1 MSFKV
6 FFNIGNSRLFLLF
19 CAFSFSFGADE
30 QIITAQKRE
39 QILSEYEKLEAAK
52 SELDSYRQATKR
64 LFNERQAQLLAKE
77 AELNAT
83 LALIAQKEQNISE
96 ANAKSEAKV
105 ADMLA
110 KNEAILNELKKG
122 NNDKMLEAYVKMKD
136 GKIAE
141 VLGAMDATDAAKLLY
156 RMEAKKISAV
166 LAKMDAAKAVEL
178 TNLIK
183 EGKIFDENASK
194 DSPAQ
199 NIAQNGDENA
209 SANQEFQNSLC
220 YNYKKEQKCLIDFA
234 ELG

>member
-6 FFNIGNSRLFLLF
+6 FFNLGNSRLFLLF

-52 SELDSYRQATKR
+52 SELDSYREATKR

-96 ANAKSEAKV
+96 VNAKSEAKV

-141 VLGAMDATDAAKLLY
+141 VLGAMDAIDAAKLLY

-194 DSPAQ
+194 DNSS
-199 NIAQNGDENA
+199 QNGDENA
-209 SANQEFQNSLC
+209 SAN
-220 YNYKKEQKCLIDFA
+220 
-234 ELG
+234 

>member
-1 MSFKV
+1 MKSLLWGILEGIKKMSFKV
-6 FFNIGNSRLFLLF
+6 FFNLGNSRLFLLF

-52 SELDSYRQATKR
+52 SELDSYREATKR
-64 LFNERQAQLLAKE
+64 LFEQRQAQLLAKE

-141 VLGAMDATDAAKLLY
+141 VLGAMDAADAAKLLY

-209 SANQEFQNSLC
+209 SAN
-220 YNYKKEQKCLIDFA
+220 
-234 ELG
+234 

>member
-1 MSFKV
+1 MKSLLWGILEGIKKMSFKV
-6 FFNIGNSRLFLLF
+6 FFNLGNSRLFLLF

-52 SELDSYRQATKR
+52 SELDSYREATKR

-183 EGKIFDENASK
+183 EGKIFDENSSK
-194 DSPAQ
+194 DNSSQ

-209 SANQEFQNSLC
+209 GVN
-220 YNYKKEQKCLIDFA
+220 
-234 ELG
+234 

>member
-1 MSFKV
+1 MKSLLWGILEGIKKMSFKV
-6 FFNIGNSRLFLLF
+6 FFNFGNSRLFLLF

-52 SELDSYRQATKR
+52 SELDSYREATKR
-64 LFNERQAQLLAKE
+64 LFEQRQAQLLAKE

-194 DSPAQ
+194 DNSS
-199 NIAQNGDENA
+199 QNGDENA
-209 SANQEFQNSLC
+209 SAN
-220 YNYKKEQKCLIDFA
+220 
-234 ELG
+234 

>member
-6 FFNIGNSRLFLLF
+6 FFNLGNSRLFLLF

-52 SELDSYRQATKR
+52 SELDSYREATKR

-141 VLGAMDATDAAKLLY
+141 VLGAMDAIDAAKLLY

-178 TNLIK
+178 TNLIR
-183 EGKIFDENASK
+183 EGKIFDENTSK
-194 DSPAQ
+194 DNSS
-199 NIAQNGDENA
+199 QNGDENA
-209 SANQEFQNSLC
+209 SAN
-220 YNYKKEQKCLIDFA
+220 
-234 ELG
+234 

>member
-1 MSFKV
+1 MKLLLWGILEGIKKMSFKV
-6 FFNIGNSRLFLLF
+6 FFNLGNSRLFLLF

-52 SELDSYRQATKR
+52 SELDSYREATKR
-64 LFNERQAQLLAKE
+64 LFEQRQAQLLAKE

-122 NNDKMLEAYVKMKD
+122 NNDKMLEAYIKMKD

-141 VLGAMDATDAAKLLY
+141 VLGAMDAIDAAKLLY

-178 TNLIK
+178 TNLIR

-194 DSPAQ
+194 DNS
-199 NIAQNGDENA
+199 AQNGDENA
-209 SANQEFQNSLC
+209 SAN
-220 YNYKKEQKCLIDFA
+220 
-234 ELG
+234 

>member
-1 MSFKV
+1 MKSLLWGILEGIKKMSFKV
-6 FFNIGNSRLFLLF
+6 FFNLGNSRLFLLF

-52 SELDSYRQATKR
+52 SELDSYREATKR
-64 LFNERQAQLLAKE
+64 LFEQRQAQLLAKE

-122 NNDKMLEAYVKMKD
+122 NNDKMLEAYIKMKD

-141 VLGAMDATDAAKLLY
+141 VLGAMDAIDAAKLLY

-209 SANQEFQNSLC
+209 SAN
-220 YNYKKEQKCLIDFA
+220 
-234 ELG
+234 

>member
-6 FFNIGNSRLFLLF
+6 FFNFGNSRLFLLF

-52 SELDSYRQATKR
+52 SELDSYREATKR
-64 LFNERQAQLLAKE
+64 LFEQRQAQLLAKE

-141 VLGAMDATDAAKLLY
+141 VLGAMDAIDAAKLLY

-183 EGKIFDENASK
+183 EGKIFDENAS
-194 DSPAQ
+194 
-199 NIAQNGDENA
+199 
-209 SANQEFQNSLC
+209 AN
-220 YNYKKEQKCLIDFA
+220 
-234 ELG
+234 

>member
-1 MSFKV
+1 MKSLLWGILEGIKKMSFKV
-6 FFNIGNSRLFLLF
+6 FFNLGNSRLFLLF

-52 SELDSYRQATKR
+52 SELDSYREATKR

-141 VLGAMDATDAAKLLY
+141 VLGAMDAIDAAKLLY

-194 DSPAQ
+194 DNSAQ
-199 NIAQNGDENA
+199 NSDENA
-209 SANQEFQNSLC
+209 SAN
-220 YNYKKEQKCLIDFA
+220 
-234 ELG
+234 

>member
-6 FFNIGNSRLFLLF
+6 FFNLGNSRLFLLF

-52 SELDSYRQATKR
+52 SELDSYREATKR

-178 TNLIK
+178 TNLIR

-194 DSPAQ
+194 DNSS
-199 NIAQNGDENA
+199 QNGDENA
-209 SANQEFQNSLC
+209 SAN
-220 YNYKKEQKCLIDFA
+220 
-234 ELG
+234 

>member
-6 FFNIGNSRLFLLF
+6 FFNLGNSRLFLLF

-52 SELDSYRQATKR
+52 SELDSYREATKR
-64 LFNERQAQLLAKE
+64 LFEQRQAQLLAKE

-122 NNDKMLEAYVKMKD
+122 NNDKMLEAYIKMKD

-141 VLGAMDATDAAKLLY
+141 VLGAMDAIDAAKLLY

-178 TNLIK
+178 TNLIR
-183 EGKIFDENASK
+183 EGKIFDENTSK
-194 DSPAQ
+194 DNSS
-199 NIAQNGDENA
+199 QNGDENA
-209 SANQEFQNSLC
+209 SAN
-220 YNYKKEQKCLIDFA
+220 
-234 ELG
+234 

>member
-6 FFNIGNSRLFLLF
+6 FFNFGNSRLFLLF

-52 SELDSYRQATKR
+52 SELDSYREATKR

-122 NNDKMLEAYVKMKD
+122 NNDKMLEAYIKMKD

-141 VLGAMDATDAAKLLY
+141 VLGAMDAIDAAKLLY

-183 EGKIFDENASK
+183 EGKIFDENSSK
-194 DSPAQ
+194 DKSS
-199 NIAQNGDENA
+199 QNGDENA
-209 SANQEFQNSLC
+209 SAN
-220 YNYKKEQKCLIDFA
+220 
-234 ELG
+234 

>member
-30 QIITAQKRE
+30 QIIAAQKRE

-52 SELDSYRQATKR
+52 SELDSYREATKR
-64 LFNERQAQLLAKE
+64 LFEQRQAQLLAKE

-141 VLGAMDATDAAKLLY
+141 VLGAMDAIDAAKLLY

-178 TNLIK
+178 TNLIR

-194 DSPAQ
+194 DNS
-199 NIAQNGDENA
+199 AQNGDENA
-209 SANQEFQNSLC
+209 SAN
-220 YNYKKEQKCLIDFA
+220 
-234 ELG
+234 

>member
-1 MSFKV
+1 MKSLLWGILEGIKKMSFKV
-6 FFNIGNSRLFLLF
+6 FFNFGSSRLFLLF

-52 SELDSYRQATKR
+52 SELDSYREATKR

-83 LALIAQKEQNISE
+83 LALIAQKEQNI
-96 ANAKSEAKV
+96 SEAKV

-141 VLGAMDATDAAKLLY
+141 VLGAMDAIDAAKLLY

-178 TNLIK
+178 TNLIR

-194 DSPAQ
+194 DNSAQ
-199 NIAQNGDENA
+199 NSDENA
-209 SANQEFQNSLC
+209 SAN
-220 YNYKKEQKCLIDFA
+220 
-234 ELG
+234 

>member
-6 FFNIGNSRLFLLF
+6 FFNLGNSRLFLLF

-52 SELDSYRQATKR
+52 SELDSYREATKR
-64 LFNERQAQLLAKE
+64 LFEQRQAQLLAKE

-122 NNDKMLEAYVKMKD
+122 NNDKMLEAYIKMKD

-141 VLGAMDATDAAKLLY
+141 VLGAMDAIDAAKLLY

-194 DSPAQ
+194 DNSS
-199 NIAQNGDENA
+199 QNGDENA
-209 SANQEFQNSLC
+209 SAN
-220 YNYKKEQKCLIDFA
+220 
-234 ELG
+234 

>member
-1 MSFKV
+1 MKSLLGGILEGIKKMSFKV
-6 FFNIGNSRLFLLF
+6 FFNLGNSRLFLLF

-52 SELDSYRQATKR
+52 SELDSYREATKR

-209 SANQEFQNSLC
+209 SAN
-220 YNYKKEQKCLIDFA
+220 
-234 ELG
+234 

>member
-1 MSFKV
+1 MKSLLWGILEGIKKMSFKV

-52 SELDSYRQATKR
+52 SELDSYREATKR
-64 LFNERQAQLLAKE
+64 LFEQRQAQLLAKE

-141 VLGAMDATDAAKLLY
+141 VLGAMDAIDAAKLLY

-178 TNLIK
+178 TNLIR
-183 EGKIFDENASK
+183 EGKIFDENSSK
-194 DSPAQ
+194 DNSS
-199 NIAQNGDENA
+199 QNGDENA
-209 SANQEFQNSLC
+209 SAN
-220 YNYKKEQKCLIDFA
+220 
-234 ELG
+234 

>member
-1 MSFKV
+1 MKSLLWGILEGIKKMSFKV
-6 FFNIGNSRLFLLF
+6 FFNFGNSRLFLLF

-52 SELDSYRQATKR
+52 SELDSYREATKR
-64 LFNERQAQLLAKE
+64 LFEQRQAQLLAKE

-141 VLGAMDATDAAKLLY
+141 VLGAMDAIDAAKLLY

-178 TNLIK
+178 TNLIR

-194 DSPAQ
+194 DNSS
-199 NIAQNGDENA
+199 QNGDENA
-209 SANQEFQNSLC
+209 SAN
-220 YNYKKEQKCLIDFA
+220 
-234 ELG
+234 

>member
-1 MSFKV
+1 MKSLLWGILEGIKKMSFKV
-6 FFNIGNSRLFLLF
+6 FFNLGNSRLFLLF

-52 SELDSYRQATKR
+52 SELDSYREATKR

-183 EGKIFDENASK
+183 EGKIFDENSSK
-194 DSPAQ
+194 DNSSQ

-209 SANQEFQNSLC
+209 SAN
-220 YNYKKEQKCLIDFA
+220 
-234 ELG
+234 

>member
-1 MSFKV
+1 MKSLLWGILEGIKKMSFKV
-6 FFNIGNSRLFLLF
+6 FFNLGNSRLFLLF

-52 SELDSYRQATKR
+52 SELDSYREATKR
-64 LFNERQAQLLAKE
+64 LFEQRQAQLLAKE

-122 NNDKMLEAYVKMKD
+122 NNDKMLEAYIKMKD

-141 VLGAMDATDAAKLLY
+141 VLGAMDAADAAKLLY

-194 DSPAQ
+194 DNSS
-199 NIAQNGDENA
+199 QNGDENA
-209 SANQEFQNSLC
+209 SAN
-220 YNYKKEQKCLIDFA
+220 
-234 ELG
+234 

>member
-6 FFNIGNSRLFLLF
+6 FFNFGSSRLFLLF

-52 SELDSYRQATKR
+52 SELDSYREATKR

-141 VLGAMDATDAAKLLY
+141 VLGAMDAIDAAKLLY

-178 TNLIK
+178 TNLIR

-194 DSPAQ
+194 DNSAQ
-199 NIAQNGDENA
+199 NSDENA
-209 SANQEFQNSLC
+209 SAN
-220 YNYKKEQKCLIDFA
+220 
-234 ELG
+234 

>member
-30 QIITAQKRE
+30 QIIAAQKRE

-52 SELDSYRQATKR
+52 SELDSYREATKR
-64 LFNERQAQLLAKE
+64 LFEQRQAQLLAKE

-178 TNLIK
+178 TNLIR
-183 EGKIFDENASK
+183 EGKIFDENSSK
-194 DSPAQ
+194 DNSS
-199 NIAQNGDENA
+199 QNGDENA
-209 SANQEFQNSLC
+209 SAN
-220 YNYKKEQKCLIDFA
+220 
-234 ELG
+234 

>member
-1 MSFKV
+1 MKSLLWGILEGIKKMSFKV
-6 FFNIGNSRLFLLF
+6 FFNFRNSRLFLLF

-52 SELDSYRQATKR
+52 SELDSYREATKR
-64 LFNERQAQLLAKE
+64 LFEQRQAQLLAKE

-122 NNDKMLEAYVKMKD
+122 NNDKMLEAYIKMKD

-141 VLGAMDATDAAKLLY
+141 VLGAMDAIDAAKLLY

-178 TNLIK
+178 TNLIR
-183 EGKIFDENASK
+183 EGKIFDENSSK
-194 DSPAQ
+194 DNSS
-199 NIAQNGDENA
+199 QNGDENA
-209 SANQEFQNSLC
+209 SAN
-220 YNYKKEQKCLIDFA
+220 
-234 ELG
+234 

>member
-6 FFNIGNSRLFLLF
+6 FFNFGNSRLFLLF

-30 QIITAQKRE
+30 QIIAAQKRE

-52 SELDSYRQATKR
+52 SELDSYREATKR
-64 LFNERQAQLLAKE
+64 LFEQRQAQLLAKE

-122 NNDKMLEAYVKMKD
+122 NNDKMLEAYIKMKD

-141 VLGAMDATDAAKLLY
+141 VLGAMDAIDAAKLLY

-178 TNLIK
+178 TNLIR
-183 EGKIFDENASK
+183 EGKIFDENTSK
-194 DSPAQ
+194 DNSS
-199 NIAQNGDENA
+199 QNGDENA
-209 SANQEFQNSLC
+209 SAN
-220 YNYKKEQKCLIDFA
+220 
-234 ELG
+234 

>member
-6 FFNIGNSRLFLLF
+6 FFNFGNSRLFLLF

-30 QIITAQKRE
+30 QIIAAQKRE

-52 SELDSYRQATKR
+52 SELDSYREATKR
-64 LFNERQAQLLAKE
+64 LFEQRQAQLLAKE

-141 VLGAMDATDAAKLLY
+141 VLGAMDAIDAAKLLY

-209 SANQEFQNSLC
+209 SAN
-220 YNYKKEQKCLIDFA
+220 
-234 ELG
+234 

>member
-6 FFNIGNSRLFLLF
+6 FFNLGNSRLFLLF

-52 SELDSYRQATKR
+52 SELDSYREATKR

-194 DSPAQ
+194 DNSS
-199 NIAQNGDENA
+199 QNGDENA
-209 SANQEFQNSLC
+209 SAN
-220 YNYKKEQKCLIDFA
+220 
-234 ELG
+234 

>member
-6 FFNIGNSRLFLLF
+6 FFNLGNSRLFLLF

-52 SELDSYRQATKR
+52 SELDSYREATKR
-64 LFNERQAQLLAKE
+64 LFEQRQAQLLAKE

-178 TNLIK
+178 TNLIR
-183 EGKIFDENASK
+183 EGKIFDENSSK
-194 DSPAQ
+194 DNSAQ
-199 NIAQNGDENA
+199 NSDENA
-209 SANQEFQNSLC
+209 SAN
-220 YNYKKEQKCLIDFA
+220 
-234 ELG
+234 

>member
-6 FFNIGNSRLFLLF
+6 FFNFGSSRLFLLF

-52 SELDSYRQATKR
+52 SELDSYREATKR

-141 VLGAMDATDAAKLLY
+141 VLGAMDAIDAAKLLY

-194 DSPAQ
+194 DNSAQ
-199 NIAQNGDENA
+199 NSDENA
-209 SANQEFQNSLC
+209 SAN
-220 YNYKKEQKCLIDFA
+220 
-234 ELG
+234 

>member
-6 FFNIGNSRLFLLF
+6 FFNLGNSRLFLLF

-52 SELDSYRQATKR
+52 SELDSYREATKR

-122 NNDKMLEAYVKMKD
+122 NNDKMLEAYIKMKD

-141 VLGAMDATDAAKLLY
+141 VLGAMDAIDAAKLLY

-183 EGKIFDENASK
+183 EGKIFDENSSK
-194 DSPAQ
+194 DNSS
-199 NIAQNGDENA
+199 QNGDENA
-209 SANQEFQNSLC
+209 SAN
-220 YNYKKEQKCLIDFA
+220 
-234 ELG
+234 

>member
-6 FFNIGNSRLFLLF
+6 FFNLGNSRLFLLF

-64 LFNERQAQLLAKE
+64 LFEQRQAQLLAKE

-141 VLGAMDATDAAKLLY
+141 VLGAMDAIDAAKLLY

-183 EGKIFDENASK
+183 EGKIFDENSSK
-194 DSPAQ
+194 DNS
-199 NIAQNGDENA
+199 AQNGDENA
-209 SANQEFQNSLC
+209 SAN
-220 YNYKKEQKCLIDFA
+220 
-234 ELG
+234 

>member
-1 MSFKV
+1 MKSLLWGILEGIKKMSFKV
-6 FFNIGNSRLFLLF
+6 FFNLGNSRLFLLF

-52 SELDSYRQATKR
+52 SELDSYREATKR

-199 NIAQNGDENA
+199 NIAQTGDENA
-209 SANQEFQNSLC
+209 SAN
-220 YNYKKEQKCLIDFA
+220 
-234 ELG
+234 

>member
-52 SELDSYRQATKR
+52 SELDSYREATKR
-64 LFNERQAQLLAKE
+64 LFEQRQAQLLAKE

-141 VLGAMDATDAAKLLY
+141 VLGAMDAIDAAKLLY

-178 TNLIK
+178 TNLIR
-183 EGKIFDENASK
+183 EGKIFDEN
-194 DSPAQ
+194 
-199 NIAQNGDENA
+199 
-209 SANQEFQNSLC
+209 
-220 YNYKKEQKCLIDFA
+220 
-234 ELG
+234 

>member
-6 FFNIGNSRLFLLF
+6 FFNLGNSRLFLLF

-30 QIITAQKRE
+30 QIIAAQKRE

-52 SELDSYRQATKR
+52 SELDSYREATKR
-64 LFNERQAQLLAKE
+64 LFEQRQAQLLAKE

-122 NNDKMLEAYVKMKD
+122 NNDKMLEAYIKMKD

-141 VLGAMDATDAAKLLY
+141 VLGAMDAIDAAKLLY

-199 NIAQNGDENA
+199 NGDENT
-209 SANQEFQNSLC
+209 SAN
-220 YNYKKEQKCLIDFA
+220 
-234 ELG
+234 

>member
-1 MSFKV
+1 MKSLLWGILEGIKKMSFKV
-6 FFNIGNSRLFLLF
+6 LFNLGNSRLFLLF

-52 SELDSYRQATKR
+52 SELDSYREATKR

-122 NNDKMLEAYVKMKD
+122 NNDKMLEAYIKMKD

-141 VLGAMDATDAAKLLY
+141 VLGAMDAADAAKLLY

-209 SANQEFQNSLC
+209 SAN
-220 YNYKKEQKCLIDFA
+220 
-234 ELG
+234 

>member
-6 FFNIGNSRLFLLF
+6 FFNLGNSRLFYALLF

-52 SELDSYRQATKR
+52 SELDSYREATKR

-194 DSPAQ
+194 DNSS
-199 NIAQNGDENA
+199 QNGDENA
-209 SANQEFQNSLC
+209 SAN
-220 YNYKKEQKCLIDFA
+220 
-234 ELG
+234 

>member
-6 FFNIGNSRLFLLF
+6 FFNLGNSRLFLLF

-52 SELDSYRQATKR
+52 SELDSYREATKR
-64 LFNERQAQLLAKE
+64 LFEQRQAQLLAKE

-194 DSPAQ
+194 DNSS
-199 NIAQNGDENA
+199 QNGDENA
-209 SANQEFQNSLC
+209 SVN
-220 YNYKKEQKCLIDFA
+220 
-234 ELG
+234 

>member
-1 MSFKV
+1 M
-6 FFNIGNSRLFLLF
+6 LF

-52 SELDSYRQATKR
+52 SELDSYREATKR
-64 LFNERQAQLLAKE
+64 LFEQRQAQLLAKE

-141 VLGAMDATDAAKLLY
+141 VLGAMDAIDAAKLLY

-178 TNLIK
+178 TNLIR
-183 EGKIFDENASK
+183 EGKIFDENTSK
-194 DSPAQ
+194 DNSS
-199 NIAQNGDENA
+199 QNGDENA
-209 SANQEFQNSLC
+209 SAN
-220 YNYKKEQKCLIDFA
+220 
-234 ELG
+234 

>member
-6 FFNIGNSRLFLLF
+6 FFNFGNSRLFLLF

-52 SELDSYRQATKR
+52 SELDSYREATKR
-64 LFNERQAQLLAKE
+64 LFEQRQAQLLAKE

-83 LALIAQKEQNISE
+83 LALIAQKEQNISV

-194 DSPAQ
+194 DNSS
-199 NIAQNGDENA
+199 QNGDENA
-209 SANQEFQNSLC
+209 SAN
-220 YNYKKEQKCLIDFA
+220 
-234 ELG
+234 

>member
-1 MSFKV
+1 MRSLLWGILEGIKKMSFKV
-6 FFNIGNSRLFLLF
+6 FFNLGNSRLFLLF
-19 CAFSFSFGADE
+19 CAFSLSFGADE
-30 QIITAQKRE
+30 QIIAAQKRE

-52 SELDSYRQATKR
+52 SELDSYREATKR
-64 LFNERQAQLLAKE
+64 LFEQRQAQLLAKE

-141 VLGAMDATDAAKLLY
+141 VLGAMDAIDAAKLLY

-178 TNLIK
+178 TNLIR
-183 EGKIFDENASK
+183 EGKIFDENTSK
-194 DSPAQ
+194 DSPTQ

-209 SANQEFQNSLC
+209 SAN
-220 YNYKKEQKCLIDFA
+220 
-234 ELG
+234 

>member
-1 MSFKV
+1 MKSLLWGILEGIKKMSFKV
-6 FFNIGNSRLFLLF
+6 FFNLGNSRLFLLF

-52 SELDSYRQATKR
+52 SELDSYREATKR
-64 LFNERQAQLLAKE
+64 LFEQRQAQLLAKE

-178 TNLIK
+178 TNLIR

-194 DSPAQ
+194 DNS
-199 NIAQNGDENA
+199 AQNGDENA
-209 SANQEFQNSLC
+209 SAN
-220 YNYKKEQKCLIDFA
+220 
-234 ELG
+234 